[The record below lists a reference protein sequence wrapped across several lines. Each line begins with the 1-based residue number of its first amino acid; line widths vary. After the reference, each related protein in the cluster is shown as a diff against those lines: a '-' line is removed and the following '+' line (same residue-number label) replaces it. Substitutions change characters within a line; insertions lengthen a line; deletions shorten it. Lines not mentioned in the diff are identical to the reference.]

1 MVERWKKNGKVAE
14 SVISWIFM
22 RFLDLLLDKYKD
34 IAIFGAKWHFW
45 PSTSYTYSIKSLIF
59 QLNQFVPCF
68 YNIPFHSLIY
78 KLRFYP
84 YCEFTILP
92 FKTVKFLF
100 FTFCKSYGCYRFCL
114 ALDTMEF
121 VFPWK
126 WMNLCMLLYLAER
139 VTWEWALHGEPRV

>member
-1 MVERWKKNGKVAE
+1 MVERWKKNGKVAK

-45 PSTSYTYSIKSLIF
+45 PSTSYTYSIKSLSF

-84 YCEFTILP
+84 YCEFIVLP
-92 FKTVKFLF
+92 FKTIKFLF
-100 FTFCKSYGCYRFCL
+100 FTFRKSYGCYREWPNLYKFLSLIFYLYSFTYFILLKLLSCFNL
-114 ALDTMEF
+114 FPFEF
-121 VFPWK
+121 I
-126 WMNLCMLLYLAER
+126 NC
-139 VTWEWALHGEPRV
+139 